1 MIDFL
6 KQAFTAKEISRH
18 TRPDGSIMHAE
29 VRIGDSVI
37 MMGEPTGEFRP
48 MPGSIHLYVH
58 DTDAAYKRALQA
70 GATSLREP
78 ADQFYGTAALA

>member
-1 MIDFL
+1 
-6 KQAFTAKEISRH
+6 
-18 TRPDGSIMHAE
+18 
-29 VRIGDSVI
+29 
-37 MMGEPTGEFRP
+37 MGEPTGEFQP

-78 ADQFYGTAALA
+78 ADQFYGDRSAGVKDPVGDHWWIATHIEDVPSEESAKRAQALTKQRGGG